1 VVLAVLVSACLIT
14 SAWGVLRLLGGKG
27 KGEWLDWTGGE
38 GDEVVVVALHL
49 VSLSIFLR
57 VHKLELYL

>member
-1 VVLAVLVSACLIT
+1 V
-14 SAWGVLRLLGGKG
+14 GGSKAFG
-27 KGEWLDWTGGE
+27 RKGEGGVAGLDWGE